1 MALSG
6 GWIAAIIVI
15 VVVVLVIAALLL
27 NSFGAFGGK
36 KMGMRDVMGG
46 WDDDMPAMTAEELEE
61 KRLNQIEYNKTWEHP
76 VQGYAAT
83 SAAEWGGDGDDGD
96 DHGDDYGDDH
106 GDDYDYG
113 TVGDDYGGDPRP
125 VTNSE
130 GFIEGGGVFRL
141 KVSDPEYTA
150 LLKGEKT
157 VEARLDR
164 APFNRLTAGDPVVV
178 VRARPRDDTSEYP
191 GGRYKYNAEVVRIK
205 KYASIE
211 DLLTSEGHAKVYPGR
226 TRAEGLMQ
234 FGMYLPPGTLATDA
248 VMAIELR
255 EASGDAK
262 PAGAA
267 AAPRARKAPK
277 KKAD

>member
-6 GWIAAIIVI
+6 GWIAAIVVI
-15 VVVVLVIAALLL
+15 IIVVLVIAGLLL
-27 NSFGAFGGK
+27 QSFGVFGGK
-36 KMGMRDVMGG
+36 KMNTSSIMGTLGG
-46 WDDDMPAMTAEELEE
+46 WDDDLPEMTDEDREQQRREQESYDNFYGPNSLRGA
-61 KRLNQIEYNKTWEHP
+61 
-76 VQGYAAT
+76 AAT
-83 SAAEWGGDGDDGD
+83 SAAEWNGGDGDGDG
-96 DHGDDYGDDH
+96 DYGDD
-106 GDDYDYG
+106 GDQ
-113 TVGDDYGGDPRP
+113 RP
-125 VTNSE
+125 SVSATD
-130 GFIEGGGVFRL
+130 GLVEGGGVFRL

-164 APFNRLTAGDPVVV
+164 APFNRLMAGDPVVV
-178 VRARPRDDTSEYP
+178 VRARPKDDTSEYP
-191 GGRYKYNAEVVRIK
+191 GGRYKYSAEVVRIK

-234 FGMYLPPGTLATDA
+234 FGMYLPPGTLATDP

-262 PAGAA
+262 PGAP

-277 KKAD
+277 KKAE